1 MWSVVFSP
9 DGHWVASGGT
19 DNTVRVWLWKPEDMI
34 AEACTRLPR
43 NLTLEEWRM
52 CIGED
57 ELYCPTCPNLPVPG
71 E

>member
-1 MWSVVFSP
+1 MFSP